1 MGKYSPDGG
10 GLTLP
15 GIDEGA
21 YLRRRME
28 ASRSFPVFSIW
39 CQCSVLVAAVIGC
52 ANQEPIGRFTS
63 EPLAPFSEPGLAEA
77 ADRWWRELGDPALN
91 ARVEQAFG
99 DNYDLAAA
107 LQRVAAAR
115 AVARRQAS
123 DFFPDVNGVID
134 AQSIF
139 GPGEDQFPS
148 VIGLDAS
155 YQVDLWGQIES
166 RVEAEQFRAAATYA
180 DYQAV
185 ALTVAAEVTRTW
197 LTLTEANAQLS
208 LLDEQIETNRKGL
221 ELQESRFELGQVRSP
236 DVLRQRQLLESTFE
250 QYALAESRVEVLEH
264 QLAVLLG
271 ELPQSAD
278 YDPGTVLPSLP
289 PLPRTGLPAQ
299 LLKRRPDVRRDYLA
313 FVAADRD
320 LAAAVSDQFPRLN
333 LTGSVLNVADSP
345 EELFRDWFVSIGS
358 QLIAPLIDG
367 GQRRAEIDRTA
378 AVTRLRFN
386 QYGQTMLIAFREVE
400 DALTRERYQVQRL
413 KHLTAQVELA
423 RQSSEQ
429 LREQYLIGDEAYL
442 AVLTAITAWQRL
454 QRETLSARLDL
465 RLFRVAL
472 YSALAGGTD
481 PRIPSVPA
489 ENLTAADDVVPSI
502 DEANADGAA
511 GESPD
516 EPEEVPSGEGELA
529 AEIPSEGPDEAV
541 EAGGVQVGL
550 PEPIR
555 LPLPDEIA
563 PPEAPPP

>member
-1 MGKYSPDGG
+1 MD
-10 GLTLP
+10 
-15 GIDEGA
+15 
-21 YLRRRME
+21 
-28 ASRSFPVFSIW
+28 ASQIFPRFSIW
-39 CQCSVLVAAVIGC
+39 CQCFVLVAAAIGC
-52 ANQEPIGRFTS
+52 ANREPIGRFSS
-63 EPLAPFSEPGLAEA
+63 EPLAPFSEAGIDEV
-77 ADRWWRELGDPALN
+77 ADRWWTELGDPRLN
-91 ARVEQAFG
+91 ARIEQAFG
-99 DNYDLAAA
+99 ENYDLAAA

-115 AVARRQAS
+115 AIARRQAS

-148 VIGLDAS
+148 IIGLDAA
-155 YQVDLWGQIES
+155 YQVDLWGQIGS
-166 RVEAEQFRAAATYA
+166 RVEAERFRASATYA

-197 LTLTEANAQLS
+197 LALIEANAQLE

-250 QYALAESRVEVLEH
+250 QYAVGQARVEVLEH
-264 QLAVLLG
+264 QLALLLG

-278 YDPGTVLPSLP
+278 YDPGTQLPQLP
-289 PLPRTGLPAQ
+289 PLPRTGVPAR
-299 LLKRRPDVRRDYLA
+299 LLNRRPDVRRDYLA

-367 GQRRAEIDRTA
+367 GQRRAEVDRTA

-386 QYGQTMLIAFREVE
+386 QYGQTMLVAFREVE
-400 DALTRERYQVQRL
+400 DALARERYQTQRL
-413 KHLTAQVELA
+413 QHLTAQVELA

-429 LREQYLIGDEAYL
+429 LREQYLIGDEDYL

-454 QRETLSARLDL
+454 QRETLSAQLNL

-472 YSALAGGTD
+472 YSALAGGID
-481 PRIPSVPA
+481 PRIRPAPA
-489 ENLTAADDVVPSI
+489 ESLTAPDDASASTAEEI
-502 DEANADGAA
+502 ADGQ
-511 GESPD
+511 SPKASAEPQPSLD
-516 EPEEVPSGEGELA
+516 RRPEEISP
-529 AEIPSEGPDEAV
+529 
-541 EAGGVQVGL
+541 GL
-550 PEPIR
+550 PEESAPGQSPADEEGVLNRGEDLSSTRDYPAGLPLPIR
-555 LPLPDEIA
+555 LPAPIRLPPPPVVR
-563 PPEAPPP
+563 PPE